1 VRAGD
6 GGRRRKGMSRPTVIS
21 GRPWLITDEHGRLI
35 DDIDTDQIYHNAYLA
50 ITDPREM
57 GKYAFGNLRG
67 WEDFPEKVR
76 PGDILF
82 VGENFGAGS
91 SRQHAVDCF
100 LALGIGA
107 IVGRSFGA
115 IYKRNAINSGLP
127 LLELPEIP
135 LEELRRLDRVHV
147 NLETGEIR
155 APNGRLIAR
164 AAPMSPVALEIYRA
178 GGLLRLRPRR

>member
-1 VRAGD
+1 M
-6 GGRRRKGMSRPTVIS
+6 KPTVIR
-21 GRPWLITDEHGRLI
+21 GRPWVITDGEGRLI

-50 ITDPREM
+50 VTDPAEM
-57 GKYAFGNLRG
+57 GRYAFSNLEG
-67 WEDFPEKVR
+67 WTDFPRRAR

-127 LLELPEIP
+127 LLELPEMP
-135 LEELRRLDRVHV
+135 VGALRELEEVTVD
-147 NLETGEIR
+147 LETGEIR
-155 APNGRLIAR
+155 APDGRVIAR
-164 AAPMSPVALEIYRA
+164 ARPMPRVALEIYRA
-178 GGLLRLRPRR
+178 GGLLKLTPR

>member
-1 VRAGD
+1 
-6 GGRRRKGMSRPTVIS
+6 M
-21 GRPWLITDEHGRLI
+21 ITDAEGRLI

-50 ITDPREM
+50 VTDPAEM
-57 GKYAFGNLRG
+57 GKYAFSNLAG

-107 IVGRSFGA
+107 IVGKSFGA

-127 LLELPEIP
+127 LLELPAIP
-135 LEELRRLDRVHV
+135 VKELGDLEQVVVD
-147 NLETGEIR
+147 LETGEIK
-155 APNGRLIAR
+155 APDGRVVAR
-164 AAPMSPVALEIYRA
+164 AKPMSEVALEIYRA
-178 GGLLRLRPRR
+178 GGLLQLRPR

>member
-1 VRAGD
+1 M
-6 GGRRRKGMSRPTVIS
+6 KPTLIRGKPWVI
-21 GRPWLITDEHGRLI
+21 LDAEGRLI

-50 ITDPREM
+50 ITDPGEM
-57 GKYAFGNLRG
+57 RKYAFSNLAG

-107 IVGRSFGA
+107 IVGKSFGA

-127 LLELPEIP
+127 LLEISEIP
-135 LEELRRLDRVHV
+135 IKELMDLDEVV
-147 NLETGEIR
+147 VDLETGEVR
-155 APNGRLIAR
+155 APDGRLIAR
-164 AAPMSPVALEIYRA
+164 AKPMSEVALEIYRA
-178 GGLLRLRPRR
+178 GGLLRLKPR

>member
-1 VRAGD
+1 
-6 GGRRRKGMSRPTVIS
+6 MRPTLIR
-21 GRPWLITDEHGRLI
+21 GRPWVITDPEGRLI

-50 ITDPREM
+50 VTDPREM
-57 GKYAFGNLRG
+57 GKYAFSNLAG
-67 WEDFPEKVR
+67 WEDFPKKAR

-107 IVGRSFGA
+107 IVGKSFGA

-135 LEELRRLDRVHV
+135 LGELMDLEEVKVDLGTGDIKDPEDR
-147 NLETGEIR
+147 I
-155 APNGRLIAR
+155 IAR
-164 AAPMSPVALEIYRA
+164 AKPMCAVALEIYHA
-178 GGLLRLRPRR
+178 GGLLRLKPH

>member
-1 VRAGD
+1 M
-6 GGRRRKGMSRPTVIS
+6 KPTVLT
-21 GRPWLITDEHGRLI
+21 GRPWLITDKQGRLI

-50 ITDPREM
+50 VTDLAEM
-57 GKYAFGNLRG
+57 GKYAFSNLEG
-67 WEDFPEKVR
+67 WEDFPRKAK

-107 IVGRSFGA
+107 IVGKSFGA

-127 LLELPEIP
+127 LIEAPEIP
-135 LEELRRLDRVHV
+135 VEGLQGLEEVTV
-147 NLETGEIR
+147 NLETGEVR
-155 APNGRLIAR
+155 GADGRLIVR
-164 AAPMSPVALEIYRA
+164 GRPMSQVALEIYRA
-178 GGLLRLRPRR
+178 GGLLKLVPG

>member
-1 VRAGD
+1 M
-6 GGRRRKGMSRPTVIS
+6 KPTVIR
-21 GRPWLITDEHGRLI
+21 GRPWVIADEGGRLI

-50 ITDPREM
+50 VTDPREM
-57 GKYAFGNLRG
+57 GKYAFSNLVG
-67 WEDFPEKVR
+67 WTDFPRKAR

-107 IVGRSFGA
+107 IVGKSFGA

-127 LLELPEIP
+127 ILELPEIP
-135 LEELRRLDRVHV
+135 VEALRGAGEVTV
-147 NLETGEIR
+147 NLETGEIT
-155 APNGRLIAR
+155 APDGRLIAKAR
-164 AAPMSPVALEIYRA
+164 PMSRVALEIYRA
-178 GGLLRLRPRR
+178 GGLLKLSPR